1 MGVVGT
7 VLFQTEKH
15 LLYFMKREQ
24 EKEREAERR
33 KAVWKILLTKVS
45 LPDYP

>member
-1 MGVVGT
+1 MVGT

-33 KAVWKILLTKVS
+33 KAVWKILGEGRERNKRPVL
-45 LPDYP
+45 